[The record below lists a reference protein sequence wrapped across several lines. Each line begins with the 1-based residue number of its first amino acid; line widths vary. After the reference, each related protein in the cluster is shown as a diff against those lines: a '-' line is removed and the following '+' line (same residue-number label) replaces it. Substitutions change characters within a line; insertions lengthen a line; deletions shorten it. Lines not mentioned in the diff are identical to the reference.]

1 MALELGRPVHDTP
14 KTLPLESHR
23 MLRKSLFALA
33 LASTSLAAHAGQC
46 EDNFAKTGNAFTGV
60 DFSSRVSVPQ
70 LSVAD
75 ALGQVRGI
83 MVSEKMDV
91 ITEDPAGGV
100 MLVEQR
106 SSGATRAI
114 PTLVNV
120 SASGDAATVQ
130 FTIKTEKGQFA
141 KADAMRS
148 YLCDLLSRVQGGDAG
163 RTAGAQGAKAQNA
176 TDVTVKDVYV
186 FSREIAQEAKGNAL
200 VVGARHKG
208 RNYALRGDVDYIQ
221 EDGEDYNVSF
231 AVPDQADVQLR
242 APGDR
247 EPRVGVA
254 CLFRP
259 NQLANVLTWRKGDRV
274 TFTGA
279 FYRYDDFKR
288 MVWLEN
294 CTKTG

>member
-1 MALELGRPVHDTP
+1 MFR
-14 KTLPLESHR
+14 KTLIT
-23 MLRKSLFALA
+23 LA
-33 LASTSLAAHAGQC
+33 LASASLAAQAGEC
-46 EDNFAKTGNAFTGV
+46 ENNFAKTGNAFTGV

-70 LSVAD
+70 LSTAD

-106 SSGATRAI
+106 STGTTRAI

-120 SASGDAATVQ
+120 TASGDGATVQ
-130 FTIKTEKGQFA
+130 FTVKTEKGQFA

-148 YLCDLLSRVQGGDAG
+148 YMCDLLSRLKGGEAG
-163 RTAGAQGAKAQNA
+163 RLAGAQGAKAVNND
-176 TDVTVKDVYV
+176 DVTVKDVYV
-186 FSREIAQEAKGNAL
+186 FSREIAREAKGNAL

-208 RNYALRGDVDYIQ
+208 RKYALRGNVDYIQ

-231 AVPDQADVQLR
+231 AVPEQSDVQLR
-242 APGDR
+242 VPGDN
-247 EPRVGVA
+247 ESRVGVA

-259 NQLANVLTWRKGDRV
+259 NQLANVLTWRKGDRA
-274 TFTGA
+274 TFTGS
-279 FYRYDDFKR
+279 FYRYDDIKR